1 MIDRAAAI
9 AIVKDERLRRLIDYW
24 FRVRG
29 DQALPVRN
37 RIDPV
42 DIPFALSLVWLCDY
56 EPALQQFRY
65 RLIGQ
70 KVREVY
76 AGPVVG
82 RSLDVITDGSVLPR
96 VSDYFLRCVQM
107 PALVAV
113 TGKIY
118 SELARPAR
126 GERVLLPLSDD
137 GRTPVGILGATVAY
151 WDNVQRDGS
160 LAVPDQVR
168 TFFPLDGGAP
178 VVER

>member
-1 MIDRAAAI
+1 MTDRAA
-9 AIVKDERLRRLIDYW
+9 VVDTLRDERLRRLVSYW
-24 FRVRG
+24 FDIRG
-29 DQALPVRN
+29 DDAVPRRQRV
-37 RIDPV
+37 DPV
-42 DIPFALSLVWLCDY
+42 EIPYALSLVWLCDHL
-56 EPALQQFRY
+56 PAEQRFRY

-70 KVREVY
+70 QVRDIY

-96 VSDYFLRCVQM
+96 VSDYFQRCVQL
-107 PALVAV
+107 PAVVTV

-126 GERVLLPLSDD
+126 GERVLLPLAGD
-137 GRTPVGILGATVAY
+137 GRTVDGILGATAAH
-151 WDNVQRDGS
+151 WDNVQPDGS

-168 TFFPLDGGAP
+168 TFFPLAGGAP